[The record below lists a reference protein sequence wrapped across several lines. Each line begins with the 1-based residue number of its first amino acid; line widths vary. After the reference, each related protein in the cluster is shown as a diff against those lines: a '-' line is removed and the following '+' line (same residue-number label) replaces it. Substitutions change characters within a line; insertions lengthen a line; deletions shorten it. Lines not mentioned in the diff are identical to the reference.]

1 MFLRTS
7 FVLQFKFVFDQKS
20 IKHLCFED
28 VYLPG
33 SLLCFATFVTLGNGV
48 NAQLLLWRRV
58 AVRKAKN
65 KEDVENMELASK
77 ILHMI
82 IPKTL
87 II

>member
-58 AVRKAKN
+58 AVRK
-65 KEDVENMELASK
+65 
-77 ILHMI
+77 
-82 IPKTL
+82 PRKTKKTWKTWN
-87 II
+87 